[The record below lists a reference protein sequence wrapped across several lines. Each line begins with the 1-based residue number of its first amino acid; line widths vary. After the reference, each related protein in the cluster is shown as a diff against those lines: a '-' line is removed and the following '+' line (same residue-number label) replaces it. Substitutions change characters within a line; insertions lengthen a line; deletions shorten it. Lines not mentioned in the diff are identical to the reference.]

1 MKISNK
7 QKIKMLEEML
17 KIRIFE
23 ERIQELYVQGQ
34 IRGSMHLSTGQEA
47 IPVGCCMNLEPE
59 DYVIS
64 SHRGH
69 GHILAKGGEYKYMLA
84 ELYGKT
90 TGYCKGKGGS
100 MHIACSDI
108 GVLGANGIVGGGI
121 CIAAGIGFASKYL
134 KNNKVT
140 IAFFGEGATNTGA
153 FHEGVNFAAVRNSN
167 VVFVIENNQYA
178 ISVPR
183 ELSDK
188 LMDLSI
194 RAQSYGIP
202 GVTVDG
208 NDILKVYGEV
218 NKAVKRARNGKGPS
232 LVEFKTYR
240 RHGHHAGEPNDGLL
254 YRSKKE
260 MEGWKKKDPIKRLQ
274 KELLDK
280 KIIDKKTITMIN
292 EKLNIDFENAIKFAE
307 ESPLPEKEALFEDV
321 YIKENLK

>member
-1 MKISNK
+1 MKVSNK

-17 KIRIFE
+17 KIRLFE
-23 ERIQELYVQGQ
+23 ESIQDLYIQGQ
-34 IRGSMHLSTGQEA
+34 IPGSMHLSSGQEA
-47 IPVGCCMNLEPE
+47 VPVGCCMNLELD

-69 GHILAKGGEYKYMLA
+69 GHILAKGGQYKYMLA

-121 CIAAGIGFASKYL
+121 CIAAGVGFASKYL
-134 KNNKVT
+134 KDNRVT
-140 IAFFGEGATNTGA
+140 IAFFGDGASNTGA
-153 FHEGVNFAAVRNSN
+153 FHEGINFAAVRDSN

-183 ELSDK
+183 KLSDRVE
-188 LMDLSI
+188 DLSI
-194 RAQSYGIP
+194 RAQGYGIP

-208 NDILKVYGEV
+208 NDVLKVYQETA
-218 NKAVKRARNGKGPS
+218 KAIKRARSGKGPS
-232 LVEFKTYR
+232 LIEFKTYR
-240 RHGHHAGEPNDGLL
+240 WHGHHAGEPNDGLL

-260 MEGWKKKDPIKRLQ
+260 MDEWKKNDPIKRFQ
-274 KELLDK
+274 KNLIEEKVIGKTD
-280 KIIDKKTITMIN
+280 IDKIN
-292 EKLNIDFENAIKFAE
+292 KRLNDDFEDAIKFAE
-307 ESPLPEKEALFEDV
+307 DSPLPEKGALYEDV
-321 YIKENLK
+321 YIKEIEN